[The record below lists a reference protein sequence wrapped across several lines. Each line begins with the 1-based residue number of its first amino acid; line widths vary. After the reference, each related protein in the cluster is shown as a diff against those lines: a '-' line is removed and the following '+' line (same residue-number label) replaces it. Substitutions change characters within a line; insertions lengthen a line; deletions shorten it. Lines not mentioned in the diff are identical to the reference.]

1 MSAAPRISVVI
12 PMRNEEGNVVSLLGR
27 LFPVLDGTGE
37 SFEVIAVDDGSTD
50 GTAALLREEQQRRP
64 ELVIVVLQKGYGQHA
79 AVMAGFEASR
89 GEWVITLDADLQ
101 NPPEEIPKLV
111 AAFRSGHDLVNTI
124 RQSRDDTAFRRNASR
139 IVNALARR
147 ASGIA
152 LSDFG
157 CMLRGYHRDLIAPMV
172 ERKEFETF
180 IPALGMIYASN
191 PLEIDVE
198 HAARET
204 GDSKYSLLKLLS
216 LQLDLMMSFSLSPVR
231 VLFVLGLLIAL
242 AGIGLSMLLLS
253 LRLMLGPEWAVD
265 GVFTLFG
272 ILFFFVGVQ
281 FVALGLIGE
290 YVGRVYYEVRGRP
303 TYRVRE
309 VVRADRTR
317 AAVPREASR

>member
-1 MSAAPRISVVI
+1 
-12 PMRNEEGNVVSLLGR
+12 MRNEEGNVVSLLGR